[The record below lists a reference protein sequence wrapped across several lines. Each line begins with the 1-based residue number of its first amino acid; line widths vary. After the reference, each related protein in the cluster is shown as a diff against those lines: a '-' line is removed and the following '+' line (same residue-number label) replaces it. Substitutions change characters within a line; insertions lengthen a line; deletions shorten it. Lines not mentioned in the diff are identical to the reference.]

1 MIKNSE
7 KLQAFEA
14 ARIRAEKVDVE
25 KNLRILDALYE
36 EAVMLGALPPKDPLE
51 GIEVK
56 IRIAYAVNGIK
67 ISPQEIANILDRYR
81 GTAKNQRPVRRR
93 RSSS

>member
-1 MIKNSE
+1 MVKNAK

-14 ARIRAEKVDVE
+14 SRTRAEKVDVE
-25 KNLRILDALYE
+25 QNLQILDALYE

-56 IRIAYAVNGIK
+56 IRIAKAVN
-67 ISPQEIANILDRYR
+67 SVQRSDQANSD
-81 GTAKNQRPVRRR
+81 
-93 RSSS
+93 

>member
-1 MIKNSE
+1 MVKNSK

-25 KNLRILDALYE
+25 RNLRILDALYE
-36 EAVMLGALPPKDPLE
+36 EALMLGALPPKDPLE

-56 IRIAYAVNGIK
+56 IRIAKAVN
-67 ISPQEIANILDRYR
+67 RV
-81 GTAKNQRPVRRR
+81 QR
-93 RSSS
+93 SD